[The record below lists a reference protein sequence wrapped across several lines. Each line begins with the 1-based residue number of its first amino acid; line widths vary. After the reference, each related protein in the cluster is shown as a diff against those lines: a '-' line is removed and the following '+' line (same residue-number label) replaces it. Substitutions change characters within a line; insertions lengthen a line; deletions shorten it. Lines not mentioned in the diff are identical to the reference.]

1 VERGS
6 FKANPWVIVRAH
18 WRTYVDVRDGKP
30 RPQDWLAFGLPPAA
44 VLGVCFW
51 RDIQLSS
58 SASAALLTVSGLLS
72 VFLFGVITQVSGR
85 AMDYADSQPRPSPE
99 TSAHAD
105 YLLEL
110 AANAG
115 YASLVCITAAVVF
128 VVASVSS
135 KWVLRA
141 SSAVGLA
148 LGVHMIMVLLMV
160 MRREFLLTQGRLDRA
175 RTGADRMDGTANR
188 RKAS

>member
-1 VERGS
+1 VVRGS

-18 WRTYVDVRDGKP
+18 WRTYVDVRNERP
-30 RPQDWLAFGLPPAA
+30 RWQDWLAFAIPPGL
-44 VLGVCFW
+44 VVGVCLW
-51 RDIQLSS
+51 RDVKLTS

-72 VFLFGVITQVSGR
+72 VFLFGVITQVSAR
-85 AMDYADSQPRPSPE
+85 AMDYADSQPQPSTE

-105 YLLEL
+105 NLLEL

-115 YASLVCITAAVVF
+115 YASLVCISAAVVF
-128 VVASVSS
+128 VVATIGSN
-135 KWVLRA
+135 WVLRV

-160 MRREFLLTQGRLDRA
+160 MRREFLLTQERLDRA
-175 RTGADRMDGTANR
+175 RTGVTHRDSRAGR